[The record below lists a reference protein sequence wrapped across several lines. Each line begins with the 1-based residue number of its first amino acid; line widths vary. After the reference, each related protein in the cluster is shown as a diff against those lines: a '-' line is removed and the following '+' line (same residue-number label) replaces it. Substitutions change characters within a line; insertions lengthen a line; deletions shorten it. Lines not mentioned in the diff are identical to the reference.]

1 MPEALTETQRIM
13 VEALLKSKT
22 PHTEVAEEAKCS
34 IAQVKK
40 MSMNWNKYGS
50 VVAPKFV
57 KNGRPPIVTC
67 DMRDVCEF
75 LTP

>member
-1 MPEALTETQRIM
+1 MPKALTETQRVM
-13 VEALLKSKT
+13 VEVLLKSKT
-22 PHTEVAEEAKCS
+22 PHTKVAEEVKCS
-34 IAQVKK
+34 VVQVKK

-57 KNGRPPIVTC
+57 KNGRPPIV
-67 DMRDVCEF
+67 MRDVCEYSFF